1 MHHLPV
7 EFLKKHSVWH
17 LLWLT
22 TSFSVILSEIITV
35 ALGSWHGT
43 LSPSLILITAIDSF
57 SVSAV
62 AAFIVIFLLDS
73 LITSEK
79 RAKDEVHRLNEE
91 LEGRVCERTAELD
104 ESERKYGLLI
114 EQASDGIFITDTERN
129 YISVNSKAC
138 EMLGYSREE
147 LLSMKIENLMEEDR
161 IEPMLAG
168 YKNVLGGRTVIRET
182 SLRRKDNGIIP
193 VEVSV
198 KMIDGRNILAIV
210 RDITERKKAEY
221 VKERMQAQLVEVQKM
236 EAIGRL
242 AGGIAHDFNNLL
254 TVIRGESSAAMA
266 DIDIR
271 HPSHESIAQIY
282 LSATRAAEMVRKLLV
297 FSRQQPMQPVKLGL
311 NKVVVELMA
320 LLKRIIGEDIAIE
333 TSLAQQLW
341 TVEAD
346 RVSVEQVIMNLVIN
360 ARDAMPGG
368 GRLYI
373 RTENRLLGEDE
384 CRDVP
389 GSRPGRFAVI
399 EVEDNCVGM
408 DPETVKNLFNPF
420 YSSKEV
426 GMGTGLGL
434 SVVHGIVGQH
444 AGWITLDTKEGEG
457 TKFSIFLEA
466 VEGKPEVSAIQ
477 SMSLAGL
484 AGNGERVLF
493 VEDEEG
499 IAKFAGKLLERNGYR
514 VVPASDA
521 EEALDIFVK
530 AKGDFHL
537 LLTDVVL
544 PDQSGLDLIRELHR
558 IKPGLP
564 VLISSGYSNYRTQ
577 WPVIAE
583 KGYRLIEKPYT
594 AEGLLAAV
602 KEAIINPVG
611 A

>member
-1 MHHLPV
+1 MSNIPV
-7 EFLKKHSVWH
+7 EILKKHGVWH

-22 TSFSVILSEIITV
+22 TSFSVIISEIITV
-35 ALGSWHGT
+35 VLGGWLGK
-43 LSPSLILITAIDSF
+43 LSPALILVAAVDSF
-57 SVSAV
+57 FVSAV
-62 AAFIVIFLLDS
+62 AAFVVIFLLDS
-73 LITSEK
+73 LIKSEK
-79 RAKDEVHRLNEE
+79 RAKDEARSVTEE
-91 LEGRVCERTAELD
+91 LERRVCERTAELD
-104 ESERKYGLLI
+104 ESERKYRLLI
-114 EQASDGIFITDTERN
+114 EQASDGIFITDSERN
-129 YISVNSKAC
+129 YVAVNSKAC

-168 YKNVLGGRTVIRET
+168 YNDVLGGRTVVRET
-182 SLRRKDNGIIP
+182 SLRRKDDITVP
-193 VEVSV
+193 VEISV

-221 VKERMQAQLVEVQKM
+221 IKERMQAQLVEVQKM

-266 DIDIR
+266 DLDIR

-311 NKVVVELMA
+311 NKVVVDLMG

-333 TSLAQQLW
+333 TSLAPELW

-384 CRDVP
+384 CRGAA

-399 EVEDNCVGM
+399 EVEDNGVGM
-408 DPETVKNLFNPF
+408 DSETVKNLFNPF

-434 SVVHGIVGQH
+434 SVVHGIVEQH

-457 TKFSIFLEA
+457 TRFSIFFEA
-466 VEGKPEVSAIQ
+466 VEGKPEASAVQ

-499 IAKFAGKLLERNGYR
+499 IAQFAGRLLERNGYR
-514 VVPASDA
+514 VVPASGA
-521 EEALDIFVK
+521 EEALDIFVM

-544 PDQSGLDLIRELHR
+544 PDQSGLDLIRELHC

-583 KGYRLIEKPYT
+583 KGYRLLEKPYT

-602 KEAIINPVG
+602 REAIINPVRI
-611 A
+611 

>member
-104 ESERKYGLLI
+104 ESERKYRVLI

-399 EVEDNCVGM
+399 EVEDNGVGM

-420 YSSKEV
+420 HSSKEI
-426 GMGTGLGL
+426 GKGTGLGL
-434 SVVHGIVGQH
+434 SVVHGIVEQH

-499 IAKFAGKLLERNGYR
+499 IAQFAGKLLERNGYR

-544 PDQSGLDLIRELHR
+544 PDQSGLDLVREVHR
-558 IKPGLP
+558 IKPGLS
-564 VLISSGYSNYRTQ
+564 VLISSGYSNHRTQ

-602 KEAIINPVG
+602 REAIINPVRI
-611 A
+611 